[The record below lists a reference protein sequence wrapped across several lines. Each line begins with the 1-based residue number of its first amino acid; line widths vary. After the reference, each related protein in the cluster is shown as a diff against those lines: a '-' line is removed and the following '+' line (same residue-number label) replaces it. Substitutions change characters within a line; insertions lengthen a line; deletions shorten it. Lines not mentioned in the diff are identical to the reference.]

1 MKQNTSKK
9 ALFSYLL
16 LSLFI
21 FIIFSST
28 TTAADS
34 FKQWTDVEISIP
46 IRLDGAV
53 DPNLDANITVKNP
66 DGDIIVAFQAMT
78 FTSANGEHNY
88 TVPAASNG
96 VLGIYPYCISA
107 TNGSLS
113 DTTCFEYEVTPSG
126 EKGLLGFY
134 FIIIILSYG
143 VLVVGIWKR
152 DITISIL
159 GTFALYFLG
168 LHILFFGIDIFK
180 NSLTQGFGIVTLG
193 IAMYVSAKA
202 AHEYITQ

>member
-1 MKQNTSKK
+1 MKQNTSKR
-9 ALFSYLL
+9 ARLSYLL
-16 LSLFI
+16 LSLFFIVI
-21 FIIFSST
+21 FFSTNS
-28 TTAADS
+28 AAES
-34 FKQWTDVEISIP
+34 FKQWTDVEISHP
-46 IRLDGAV
+46 IRLDGAL
-53 DPNLDANITVKNP
+53 DPTLTANVTVKNP
-66 DGDIIVAFQAMT
+66 NGDIIVAFQPMT

-88 TVPAASNG
+88 TVLASNNG

-107 TNGSLS
+107 TNGTLS

-126 EKGLLGFY
+126 EKGLIGFY

-143 VLVVGIWKR
+143 VLVVGIWRR
-152 DITISIL
+152 DLTISIL

-168 LHILFFGIDIFK
+168 LHILFFGIDVFK

-202 AHEYITQ
+202 AHEYIVD